1 WPSALRYSTLLEMFV
16 PMSGQQSHTLLVAE
30 MDAFG
35 GDNFANASQREFG
48 KLFLPGIE
56 QRNGIAGG
64 DGKEQFKIFAIGQC
78 GEQRRFGGRFRAGSE
93 LRAAADGNGTGE
105 NFRADMAG
113 FQQVPQVAGQS
124 VTEIDH
130 GMNGK
135 AAGQPA

>member
-1 WPSALRYSTLLEMFV
+1 RRFLICCIAEFHSAGSAMFREVSIAEVCRLQICAAAECNSALQLRTWPSALRYSTLLEMFV
-16 PMSGQQSHTLLVAE
+16 PMSGQESHTLLVAE

-78 GEQRRFGGRFRAGSE
+78 GEQ
-93 LRAAADGNGTGE
+93 
-105 NFRADMAG
+105 
-113 FQQVPQVAGQS
+113 
-124 VTEIDH
+124 
-130 GMNGK
+130 
-135 AAGQPA
+135 